1 MSERDAVMADL
12 KKSVETW
19 DMALVEKSVKAALL
33 LDITPTDII
42 KDGLGRGMV
51 EIGNRF
57 NKAEI
62 YLPQVVAASKTME
75 LALKILKPVME
86 CGNSPLRGCIIMGSV
101 QGDIHEIGKN
111 VCCAMLRGAGFEVI
125 DIGSDRSCDD
135 FLEAADSNNSS
146 IIGASALM
154 TTTLVAQK
162 DLVSLIKEEGRPYFI
177 LVGGAPCSQQWC
189 DEIGASGYSDSAA
202 EIVKL
207 VETLLT
213 EKSKL

>member
-1 MSERDAVMADL
+1 MSERDVVMADL

-19 DMALVEKSVKAALL
+19 DMALVEKSVRAALL

-42 KDGLGRGMV
+42 KDGLGKGMV
-51 EIGNRF
+51 EIGKRF

-86 CGNSPLRGCIIMGSV
+86 CGNNPLRECIIMGSV

-135 FLEAADSNNSS
+135 FLEAADSNNSF

-162 DLVSLIKEEGRPYFI
+162 DLVSLLKEEGRSYII

-189 DEIGASGYSDSAA
+189 DEIGASGYSESAA

-207 VETLLT
+207 VETLLA
-213 EKSKL
+213 ERHK